1 MGDPMK
7 YTPLGRTGAHV
18 SLLALGAMTF
28 GSKNSWKIGGLT
40 QETVE
45 AMVKRS
51 VDAGVNLFDTADVY
65 DEGESEKALGQA
77 LKPYREQVLLATK
90 VRGKTGPGVNE
101 IGLTRHHIN
110 LAVRKS
116 LERLGTPWVD
126 LYQFHGW
133 DPYVPLDEPLE
144 VMQDLVD
151 RGVVNYP
158 GLSNFSAWQMAT
170 VQARCEERG
179 YARYASAQMNY
190 SLLNRDLDH
199 EILPFLRFSG
209 MSLLV
214 WSPLH
219 GGVLTGKYAKDVKP
233 ASGTRMGDRGVFFPF
248 FDQEK
253 GWAVVDK
260 VKELAKA
267 QGCTPAQI
275 ALAWLLE
282 KKRIVLF
289 GAKTLEQLEEDLG
302 ALSVHLT
309 TKQLEELD
317 ALTKPKTQY
326 PGWQIERQSAGRVFP
341 IVTPD

>member
-7 YTPLGRTGAHV
+7 YTPLGRTGVHV

-28 GSKNSWKIGGLT
+28 GSKNSWKIGGLS
-40 QETVE
+40 QATVD

-51 VDAGVNLFDTADVY
+51 IDAGVNLFDTADVY
-65 DEGESEKALGQA
+65 DEGESEKALGRA
-77 LKPYREQVLLATK
+77 LSPYRDQAILATK
-90 VRGKTGPGVNE
+90 VRGKTGAGVNE
-101 IGLTRHHIN
+101 IGLTRHHVN

-116 LERLGTPWVD
+116 LERLGTSWID

-133 DPYVPLDEPLE
+133 DPYVPLDESLE
-144 VMQDLVD
+144 TMQDLVD
-151 RGVVNYP
+151 RGIVNYP

-190 SLLNRDLDH
+190 SLLNRDLEH

-219 GGVLTGKYAKDVKP
+219 GGVLAGKYAKDVKP
-233 ASGTRMGDRGVFFPF
+233 PSGTRMGDRGLYFPF
-248 FDQEK
+248 FDLEK
-253 GWAVVDK
+253 GWSIVDK
-260 VKELAKA
+260 VKELGKA
-267 QGCTPAQI
+267 QDCSPAQI

-282 KKRIVLF
+282 RKHIVIL
-289 GAKTLEQLEEDLG
+289 GAKTMEQLEEDLG

-309 TKQLEELD
+309 AKQLEELD
-317 ALTKPKTQY
+317 ALTKPKRQY
-326 PGWQIERQSAGRVFP
+326 PGWQIERQNAGRAFP
-341 IVTPD
+341 IVGPD

>member
-28 GSKNSWKIGGLT
+28 GSKNAWKLGGLS
-40 QETVE
+40 QETVD

-51 VDAGVNLFDTADVY
+51 IDAGVNLFDTADVY
-65 DEGESEKALGQA
+65 DEGESEKALGRA
-77 LKPYREQVLLATK
+77 LGPYREQVILATK

-116 LERLGTPWVD
+116 LERLGTSWID

-133 DPYVPLDEPLE
+133 DPHVPLDEPLE
-144 VMQDLVD
+144 TMQDLVD
-151 RGVVNYP
+151 RGIVNYP

-170 VQARCEERG
+170 LQARCEERG

-190 SLLNRDLDH
+190 SLLNRDLEH

-219 GGVLTGKYAKDVKP
+219 GGVLAGKYAKDVKP
-233 ASGTRMGDRGVFFPF
+233 PSGTRMGDRGLYFPF

-253 GWAVVDK
+253 GWSVVDK

-282 KKRIVLF
+282 RKHIVIL
-289 GAKTLEQLEEDLG
+289 GAKTMEQLEEDLG
-302 ALSVHLT
+302 ALSVHPT
-309 TKQLEELD
+309 AKQLDEID
-317 ALTKPKTQY
+317 ALTKPRALY
-326 PGWQIERQSAGRVFP
+326 PGWMIERQSSGRAFP
-341 IVTPD
+341 IVPPD